1 MRFTGADHAAR
12 AYLTLLERA
21 SSPRSASLTVT
32 AGRSYAARCPK
43 CRCTDRVAGS
53 SRYGEP
59 IQRCRRCAWPWPTEL
74 VEVPRSALGSGGR
87 HDARERQLLTLASLG
102 LYLAKLGTWRRRT
115 LLLYAT
121 GAYSVDALAEECA
134 RRWPRRVEG
143 WSRYRVTCD
152 LREARQRLE
161 RELRRAGVLEEGAA

>member
-1 MRFTGADHAAR
+1 MRFFGADHAAR

-21 SSPRSASLTVT
+21 SSPRGASLTVT
-32 AGRSYAARCPK
+32 AGRSYAPRCPK

-53 SRYGEP
+53 SKHGEP
-59 IQRCRRCAWPWPTEL
+59 IQRCRRCAFAWPFAD
-74 VEVPRSALGSGGR
+74 VEVPRSAMGSGGR
-87 HDARERQLLTLASLG
+87 HDGRERQLLTMASLG
-102 LYLAKLGTWRRRT
+102 VYVSKLTTWQKRT

-134 RRWPRRVEG
+134 RRWPRRIGG
-143 WSRYRVTCD
+143 WARYRVACD

-161 RELRRAGVLEEGAA
+161 RELRRAGVLEA